1 MHVKTKICQCKNMAT
16 PIFCITSYSRRNTT
30 EIWNC
35 IELQQKRSC
44 KWCKT
49 TCLSWWQHNS
59 LEEDWKKSW
68 CSMNRAHY
76 WHTTYTKY
84 FLAGMC
90 KGHLQKTEI
99 INSTAL
105 IAKSI
110 VSNRTLFIPQELSW
124 YQYAFSVYAT
134 LPTNCKQTFC
144 DEG

>member
-1 MHVKTKICQCKNMAT
+1 MFT
-16 PIFCITSYSRRNTT
+16 PTFLLTSYSRRNTT
-30 EIWNC
+30 EIWNW
-35 IELQQKRSC
+35 IELQQKRSW

-49 TCLSWWQHNS
+49 TCLGWWQHSS

-84 FLAGMC
+84 FLAVMC
-90 KGHLQKTEI
+90 KGHLQKKEM

-110 VSNRTLFIPQELSW
+110 VSNRTLFIPQELYW
-124 YQYAFSVYAT
+124 YQYAFSVHST